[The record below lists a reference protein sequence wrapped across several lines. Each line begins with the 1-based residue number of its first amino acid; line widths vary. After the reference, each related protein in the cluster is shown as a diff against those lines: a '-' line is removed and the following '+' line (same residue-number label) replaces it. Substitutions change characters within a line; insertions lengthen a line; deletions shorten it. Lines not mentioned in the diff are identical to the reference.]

1 MEWYEDLNPVDEKE
15 NECGMCGKAI
25 EDDKDFCSAACFR
38 EDNR

>member
-1 MEWYEDLNPVDEKE
+1 MEWYDDLNPE